1 MIGAWI
7 LEEVIIMNNSLNEKY
22 QRLKTFIYRERGNDI
37 SIYMVI
43 LFHLPLKLLSKSYS
57 KFVVLI
63 NELFMNK
70 LFNISRFK
78 NFQNLHRN
86 RLNNHFY
93 VIVMPDILHFLKPC
107 LKLIPENINIF
118 LILNGTSSWEEKYLR
133 DNYAYYPIFKL
144 ITFPH
149 SSLLHGTLLNL
160 LIENNQSNFG
170 IMDHDLYI
178 FNKEIF
184 DKLIFNK
191 DECVIGTFK
200 LINKKSELTFPTTHF
215 MFFNVSLI
223 KKIMVKYR
231 IGAQI
236 YTKIPARLKNKLST
250 INLGY
255 NNFLKD
261 YLHYFDTFNMILAMA
276 FYEKL
281 SVKILKLNDKDLC
294 HIGGTSSFARWYSPT
309 APDNLYLAY
318 LNIKLLEMPQNSLI
332 KQRYSFLYPKFN
344 SSNDVY
350 KCFPKNLS
358 FLEFVVIV
366 NRVITRIEQHT

>member
-1 MIGAWI
+1 MIGIWI

-93 VIVMPDILHFLKPC
+93 IIVMPNVLHFLKPC
-107 LKLIPENINIF
+107 LKLIPKNKNIF
-118 LILNGTSSWEEKYLR
+118 LILNGTRSWEEKYLR
-133 DNYAYYPIFKL
+133 EYYAYYPIFKL

-149 SSLLHGTLLNL
+149 SSLSHGTLLNL

-184 DKLIFNK
+184 NKLIFNK
-191 DECVIGTFK
+191 DECVIGAFK
-200 LINKKSELTFPTTHF
+200 LMNKKSALTFPTTNF
-215 MFFNVSLI
+215 MFLNVSLI
-223 KKIMVKYR
+223 KKIMVKYK

-236 YTKIPARLKNKLST
+236 YTKIPSRLKNKLST

-261 YLHYFDTFNMILAMA
+261 YLYYFDTFNMILAMA

-294 HIGGTSSFARWYSPT
+294 HIGGTSSFARLYSPT
-309 APDNLYLAY
+309 TKPC
-318 LNIKLLEMPQNSLI
+318 ISRPI
-332 KQRYSFLYPKFN
+332 
-344 SSNDVY
+344 
-350 KCFPKNLS
+350 
-358 FLEFVVIV
+358 
-366 NRVITRIEQHT
+366 